1 MLQVNYR
8 VFYSIPD
15 KHYYL
20 ARVEKSSR
28 IDNWWAVKQV
38 DKQWIDSHD
47 KWFNHKI
54 IKPKHLLDQENRQ
67 VIL

>member
-1 MLQVNYR
+1 MLQVNYK

-20 ARVEKSSR
+20 ARVEKSSQ
-28 IDNWWAVKQV
+28 IDNWWAIKQV
-38 DKQWIDSHD
+38 DKRWIDSHD

-54 IKPKHLLDQENRQ
+54 IKPNN
-67 VIL
+67 